1 MEVDRVDELFARIKA
16 DRAAA
21 VAAAAPAAATPAPEA
36 PAAPPIPAP
45 AESPA
50 SPTGTD
56 ESPPRPA
63 AGGSVAADAADRA
76 TADAS
81 TGARAGEHAIQ
92 DESAR
97 NHRDE
102 LLDPAEEALARQLKR
117 VLQDEQNEV
126 LDRLRRKRRRHAS
139 SPLLSLDEQAA
150 RFREAA
156 EAALEDAVRAG
167 ARFHDPERPGRGD
180 MRIAREAAAALGTEI
195 AEPLHERL
203 SRALADAGGIGDDKA
218 DDAGEKER
226 AQAGQPPA
234 DPSDAISTVYRQWRG
249 QELERLA
256 RHHVTVAFSR
266 AAFGEVP
273 EGATLRWVVDDE
285 TPCPDCDD
293 NALAGAVAKG
303 QPYPTGQA
311 HPPAHPGCRCILV
324 RAVP

>member
-21 VAAAAPAAATPAPEA
+21 VAAAAPAPTAPPPAATPPV
-36 PAAPPIPAP
+36 AAPPETDERPTPLPATEP
-45 AESPA
+45 AERA
-50 SPTGTD
+50 TG
-56 ESPPRPA
+56 SA
-63 AGGSVAADAADRA
+63 ATAIDAAPR
-76 TADAS
+76 S
-81 TGARAGEHAIQ
+81 EHAIE

-97 NHRDE
+97 NRRDE

-167 ARFHDPERPGRGD
+167 ARFHDPDRPGRGD
-180 MRIAREAAAALGTEI
+180 MQIARDVAAALGTEI
-195 AEPLHERL
+195 AEPLHDRL
-203 SRALADAGGIGDDKA
+203 SRALADADGTGDDRGRTGDDKREHT
-218 DDAGEKER
+218 G
-226 AQAGQPPA
+226 
-234 DPSDAISTVYRQWRG
+234 DPSEAVSAVYRQWRG

-256 RHHVTVAFSR
+256 RDHAAVAFSR

-303 QPYPTGQA
+303 QPYPTGQV